1 MDDSPTEEGQTRR
14 VVQGQPVRDHAAEVA
29 TGMLQ
34 MMGVPVTGSMLRGES
49 RDARGPDGVIS
60 DNELELER
68 LRLEAEDK
76 QRERVS
82 KGRLWAG
89 RYLLLA
95 LLLWGLYD
103 LFVQDK
109 LQGAEITTSEGTTVK
124 VGAKG
129 AG

>member
-49 RDARGPDGVIS
+49 RDARGSDGVIS

-76 QRERVS
+76 QAERVS

-129 AG
+129 NG